1 MVTVIK
7 IYNWRYC
14 TYTELNAKVINIKG
28 DRLKYAL
35 FLYLSYEF

>member
-7 IYNWRYC
+7 IYNCRYC

-28 DRLKYAL
+28 DRLRYAL